1 MRRKDKGISKQKLLR
16 ANNFRDFEVFSFHCR
31 TRRKGTSEDET
42 EISVDYHREK
52 LVFCIMFTGII
63 EAVGT
68 VTEVLE
74 TGTNR
79 SFWIKSPISKE
90 LKIDQSVAHDGVCLT
105 VDELKDEM
113 HRVTAVKETLSK
125 TNLATWA
132 PSRLINLERSM
143 LMNGR
148 LDGHLVQGHVDTT
161 GSCIAVKEE
170 AGSWLYTFSFSE
182 QFANLLVEKGSAS
195 INGTSLTVFNVQRN
209 SFQVAIIPYTY
220 EHTNIH
226 QLQPG
231 SPVNLE
237 FDIIGKYVLRNT
249 QLQNKSY

>member
-1 MRRKDKGISKQKLLR
+1 
-16 ANNFRDFEVFSFHCR
+16 
-31 TRRKGTSEDET
+31 
-42 EISVDYHREK
+42 
-52 LVFCIMFTGII
+52 MFTGIV
-63 EAVGT
+63 EALGT
-68 VTEVLE
+68 VTEVIE
-74 TGTNR
+74 AGSNR
-79 SFWIKSPISKE
+79 SFWIKSAISTE

-105 VDELKDEM
+105 VDELKEGQ

-125 TNLATWA
+125 TNLVSWA
-132 PSRLINLERSM
+132 PTRLINLERSM

-161 GSCIAVKEE
+161 GTCSAVKEE
-170 AGSWLYTFSFSE
+170 AGSWLFTFSFPE
-182 QFANLLVEKGSAS
+182 KFANLLVEKGSAS

-209 SFQVAIIPYTY
+209 NFSVAIIPYTY

-249 QLQNKSY
+249 MLQQR

>member
-1 MRRKDKGISKQKLLR
+1 
-16 ANNFRDFEVFSFHCR
+16 
-31 TRRKGTSEDET
+31 
-42 EISVDYHREK
+42 
-52 LVFCIMFTGII
+52 MFTGII
-63 EAVGT
+63 ESIGT
-68 VTEVLE
+68 VTELIE

-79 SFWIKSPISKE
+79 SFWIKSAISSE

-105 VDELKDEM
+105 VDELKDGH

-125 TNLATWA
+125 TNLTTWA
-132 PSRLINLERSM
+132 TNRLINLERSM

-161 GSCIAVKEE
+161 GTCTAVKEE
-170 AGSWLYTFSFSE
+170 AGSWLFTFTFPE
-182 QFANLLVEKGSAS
+182 EFAPLLVEKGSACV
-195 INGTSLTVFNVQRN
+195 NGTSLTVFDVQTS
-209 SFQVAIIPYTY
+209 SFCVAIIPYTY

-231 SPVNLE
+231 APVNIE

-249 QLQNKSY
+249 QMQKQ